1 MNIWRKDGNMEIFKT
16 ERGEIKRFQ
25 TKDRMTKYAERFNR
39 LRYLFTQNMIGNQV
53 FKSVPYYRLNE
64 PPHNMPQYM
73 P

>member
-39 LRYLFTQNMIGNQV
+39 LRYLFT
-53 FKSVPYYRLNE
+53 
-64 PPHNMPQYM
+64 
-73 P
+73 